1 VVKNNMR
8 MKGDNMTMKLFK
20 KVSIIPEYFLFIIS
34 LSIVLLLS
42 SSAVAS
48 ENEYYY
54 LQVASFRAE
63 DRANN
68 YAETLRIAGQNPV
81 IYGEHIGDLGYW
93 YRVYLGPYSTGKEA
107 KLKEIEIKD
116 KGLID
121 LAIIRKKNSLD
132 PEKAMYAGE
141 VVQGSGTR
149 ANEVIVTDAGLSLN
163 EGRIQYTKGPVTE
176 DIIIAS
182 SMVSEE
188 KEGPGTDDRYM
199 AGKDA
204 TSGTQKDMEKR
215 GKGRNINKN
224 TWGLGIKHISLKVKT
239 DLTKRQL
246 LTSNGTTATLTEF
259 PITTEIENGFPTS
272 GHIDHLN
279 IRYGLSES
287 FEVFGGIGAAYY
299 DNLSEAEPSYGVGL
313 RLNLFQT
320 GYDRFY
326 GFYGAVQGEYIVGE
340 VEEEY
345 KAASGERWGK
355 DADFKSFDG
364 KIEFGIARSNLNI
377 YGGGSFLTYRENAE
391 RRLLDNLPAGLVS
404 AMYRDDLKGKNI
416 LGVFGGISYYLTPSV
431 LLNLEGQNGNQNSGS
446 AAIEY
451 HV

>member
-1 VVKNNMR
+1 
-8 MKGDNMTMKLFK
+8 MTMNLFK
-20 KVSIIPEYFLFIIS
+20 KVSIIPEYFPFIIS

-42 SSAVAS
+42 SFAIAS

-132 PEKAMYAGE
+132 PEKAMYARA

-163 EGRIQYTKGPVTE
+163 EGGIQYTKEPVTE

-188 KEGPGTDDRYM
+188 EERPGINDVFT
-199 AGKDA
+199 AGKAAVSDA
-204 TSGTQKDMEKR
+204 QKCMGKR

-224 TWGLGIKHISLKVKT
+224 TWGLGIKYISLKVET

-246 LTSNGTTATLTEF
+246 LTSNGTTTDLTEI
-259 PITTEIENGFPTS
+259 PITAEINNGFPTS
-272 GHIDHLN
+272 YHIDHLN
-279 IRYGLSES
+279 IRFGLSES
-287 FEVFGGIGAAYY
+287 FEVFGGIGAAYH
-299 DNLSEAEPSYGVGL
+299 DNLSEAKPSYGVGL

-320 GYDRFY
+320 GKDRFN

-340 VEEEY
+340 FMEEY
-345 KAASGERWGK
+345 KAGSGERWGK
-355 DADFKSFDG
+355 NADFKSFNG

-377 YGGGSFLTYRENAE
+377 YAGGSFLTYRENTE
-391 RRLLDNLPAGLVS
+391 RNLLDNLPATLVS
-404 AMYRDDLKGKNI
+404 AMYRDDLKEENT
-416 LGVFGGISYYLTPSV
+416 FGIFCGMSYYFTPSV
-431 LLNLEGQNGNQNSGS
+431 LLNLEGQYGNQNSGS

-451 HV
+451 HF